1 MKKVLLLS
9 FILCSVLT
17 GCATAPDD
25 LTPPETDKGENATA
39 ENEDKVESVPAPD
52 PEAVFRS
59 GRKDPLLKSG
69 YVLEILGKPAVK
81 RYEKPT
87 EIWTYPQEGCVL
99 FVYMEDRPDGSK
111 LVRHMEIGTPTF
123 KAKEKDSLPCLEEAA
138 KLR

>member
-25 LTPPETDKGENATA
+25 LTPPETDDAENAPA
-39 ENEDKVESVPAPD
+39 ADKTESVPAPD
-52 PEAVFRS
+52 PEAVIRS
-59 GRKDPLLKSG
+59 GRKDPLLKSD
-69 YVLEILGKPAVK
+69 YVLEVLGRPAVK

-99 FVYMEDRPDGSK
+99 FIYMEDRPDGSK

-123 KAKEKDSLPCLEEAA
+123 KAKEKDSVPCLKEAV